1 MDNNNL
7 KKPAYLFEVSWEVCN
22 KVGGIHTVVSTKAL
36 NMVKE
41 YKDSHILI
49 GPDVWRYT
57 EKNPEFI
64 DDTRLFRSWHQHAS
78 QEGLRVKV
86 GRWNVAGQPV
96 VILVDFS
103 TFITQKDK
111 IFASFW
117 EKYKLDSLSGQWD
130 YIEPALFGYA
140 AGKVIESF
148 VRFHAAL
155 RQPVVAQ
162 FHEWMTG
169 AGLLYLKDAL
179 PQIGCVFTTHA
190 TVLGRCVAGN
200 NLPLYGE
207 MKNYVPEE
215 LARRFNVIS
224 KQSLEKVSA
233 ANADCF
239 TTVSD
244 ITAAE
249 CAHFLNKEVDMVT
262 PNGFENVFTP
272 KEEEWEGKRKAG
284 REKLL
289 QVAQALLGRP
299 VEEDAVLVGISGR
312 YEFKNKGIDVFVDA
326 MGQLNGDSAL
336 QKEILA
342 FVLVPAGH
350 GEVNKDLLHNLQQ
363 PNQAVQVGNTYLT
376 HYLTDEANDPV
387 MNRIRSLNLHNSV
400 NDKVKVFF
408 VPSYLNGDDGVFNMP
423 YYDLLIG
430 MDLTA
435 FPSYYEPW
443 GYTPLESLAF
453 KVPTLTTTL
462 AGFGLWVKEHYN
474 MAHPGIEVVRRGDN
488 DNAKVITAIAE
499 WVRNYTVADGQTR
512 VLWRQNAKSVS
523 QIALWDNLITYY
535 RQAYSFAL
543 EQVDCR
549 LKDMQVPAEESV
561 SYIEKQLTVNNP
573 SWVSVMIHRSIPEKL
588 GALEEL
594 CQNLWWCW
602 HDEAR
607 ELFRMVDADVWR
619 KCGHN
624 PIALLD
630 SISLNRYQELENDS
644 EFVNKLNEVYG
655 QFRNYMAL
663 KDHMS
668 GDGVAY
674 FSMEYG
680 LHTSLKI

>member
-272 KEEEWEGKRKAG
+272 KEEEWEGKRKTG

-408 VPSYLNGDDGVFNMP
+408 VPSYLNGDDGVFSR
-423 YYDLLIG
+423 LI
-430 MDLTA
+430 M
-435 FPSYYEPW
+435 S
-443 GYTPLESLAF
+443 
-453 KVPTLTTTL
+453 
-462 AGFGLWVKEHYN
+462 
-474 MAHPGIEVVRRGDN
+474 RGD
-488 DNAKVITAIAE
+488 IL
-499 WVRNYTVADGQTR
+499 
-512 VLWRQNAKSVS
+512 LWR
-523 QIALWDNLITYY
+523 ALLL
-535 RQAYSFAL
+535 R
-543 EQVDCR
+543 CR
-549 LKDMQVPAEESV
+549 L
-561 SYIEKQLTVNNP
+561 
-573 SWVSVMIHRSIPEKL
+573 
-588 GALEEL
+588 
-594 CQNLWWCW
+594 
-602 HDEAR
+602 
-607 ELFRMVDADVWR
+607 
-619 KCGHN
+619 
-624 PIALLD
+624 
-630 SISLNRYQELENDS
+630 
-644 EFVNKLNEVYG
+644 
-655 QFRNYMAL
+655 
-663 KDHMS
+663 
-668 GDGVAY
+668 
-674 FSMEYG
+674 
-680 LHTSLKI
+680 